1 MGAGPRTRGHRGPR
15 PADRPADDR
24 VFGGA
29 WQRARDALSGGAREP
44 RGDPRARASGEV
56 SGRFAGDPVSGDAG
70 DRLDGATEGLRHP
83 PGRCRD
89 PRYVS
94 HPLTLRGADHQGRR
108 GRPAADAE
116 RQAAERAAP
125 WGDTAAGA
133 APRWRRG
140 NDLPRRRRPLAP
152 SAGLADGG
160 GRGATLGGAR
170 RRDARDRGLVAA
182 GCDGRCHHGRADSR
196 SDVRLRHARDRGCD
210 DRGGHGARSLAGP
223 PHGARLL
230 SVSRLR
236 QAPRR
241 TACGRP
247 GGTRLSAGWPV
258 CRERPRSAGGGGNA
272 GLRGSGRRGRVD
284 RDRTAAFRG
293 RAARGRCRP
302 GTDEPSVRRT
312 SAVAPCRR
320 VVSPPGRLAGGPVR
334 RLAGRNPRRR
344 HARGDAPRPPPRVP
358 HPLDE
363 RPDPLPATRTHAPRE
378 GDTLP
383 TIQTLPRD
391 GKPDRTPTL
400 RPSSSSSSLRLR
412 SL

>member
-1 MGAGPRTRGHRGPR
+1 MGAGPRARGHRGPR

-44 RGDPRARASGEV
+44 RGDPGARASGEV
-56 SGRFAGDPVSGDAG
+56 SGRFAGHSVSGDAG
-70 DRLDGATEGLRHP
+70 DRLDGAAEGFRHP

-89 PRYVS
+89 PRHVS
-94 HPLTLRGADHQGRR
+94 HPLALRGADHQGRR
-108 GRPAADAE
+108 GGPVADAE

-125 WGDTAAGA
+125 RGDAAAGT
-133 APRWRRG
+133 APRRRRG

-152 SAGLADGG
+152 PAGLADGG

-210 DRGGHGARSLAGP
+210 DRGGHGAGSLAGP

-241 TACGRP
+241 TARGRP

-258 CRERPRSAGGGGNA
+258 CRERPRSAGGGGGA
-272 GLRGSGRRGRVD
+272 GLRGSGGRGRVD

-293 RAARGRCRP
+293 GAARGRCRP
-302 GTDEPSVRRT
+302 GADESSVRRT
-312 SAVAPCRR
+312 SAAAPCQR

-344 HARGDAPRPPPRVP
+344 HARGDAPRPSPRVP

-363 RPDPLPATRTHAPRE
+363 RPDPLPAARTHAPRT

-383 TIQTLPRD
+383 TIQTFPRD
-391 GKPDRTPTL
+391 GKPDPTPTL
-400 RPSSSSSSLRLR
+400 RPSSSPSSSSL
-412 SL
+412 